1 MNQLLKKKSA
11 GRFLMDWAAVIE
23 LAVSFVIFKVIQG
36 GAFFSA
42 ANAINILRAMAIT
55 TIFAIAATVTMAPDG
70 FDMSACTLASF
81 SAYVFASTFLWFG
94 LPLWASILATIVFT
108 MVMYLLTMFLILVCK
123 IPDMLATCSLTVS
136 YTHLRAHETG
146 RNLVCRLLL
155 EKKKKKEEQ
164 KGV

>member
-11 GRFLMDWAAVIE
+11 GRFLMDWAAVIA
-23 LAVSFVIFKVIQG
+23 LVVSIVIFTVIQG

-81 SAYVFASTFLWFG
+81 SA
-94 LPLWASILATIVFT
+94 
-108 MVMYLLTMFLILVCK
+108 
-123 IPDMLATCSLTVS
+123 
-136 YTHLRAHETG
+136 
-146 RNLVCRLLL
+146 
-155 EKKKKKEEQ
+155 
-164 KGV
+164 